1 MEHVKEIKAS
11 EFDTEVRQSDVPV
24 VVDFFAT
31 WCPPCKSLAPIF
43 DRVAGQYEGKAKFV
57 KLNTDEAPELSAE
70 FGIRGVPTL
79 LFIKGGKVAS
89 TLVGLRQEGE
99 IKTAVDGLLEAD
111 SRTRRPG
118 SRVTALSR
126 TLTFTGSMA
135 SNSAGS
141 R

>member
-1 MEHVKEIKAS
+1 MRGATRPRSPMEDIMQNVKEIKAS
-11 EFDTEVRQSDVPV
+11 EFDTEVRQSAVPV

-79 LFIKGGKVAS
+79 LFIKGGKVLN
-89 TLVGLRQEGE
+89 TLVGLRPEGD
-99 IKTAVDGLLEAD
+99 IKSAVDGLL
-111 SRTRRPG
+111 
-118 SRVTALSR
+118 
-126 TLTFTGSMA
+126 
-135 SNSAGS
+135 
-141 R
+141 